1 MPVTDEDI
9 VRDLLHR
16 YTDHVQPPD
25 SVATSIATQVAA
37 RQQRLDRRRRVA
49 SLTAAGAAL
58 AAAAGVIAVVPGHAS
73 HAPGIARPATSMPIK
88 ITKQPPL
95 KLTAE
100 QRKLYKL
107 STVAAS
113 QPPGQGRY
121 AVMMTGGGNI
131 KDTSIIDS
139 RTGDMWSYQQGT
151 DGLPS
156 GKGFTKHYSPTAAQF
171 AAMPTGLTALRAALI
186 AQWNAQN
193 KPGPNPNQVPT
204 EPIPF
209 NDDDRL
215 FQQATFLLWN
225 PLVGPDLRSAL
236 YRVLATVPG
245 VTVNSSA
252 RDANGR
258 RAVKISRTD
267 TSGLPGGTSGPTAYA
282 TFKSDHITYATYE
295 NPTTGTLLET
305 AITYPP
311 GSGEVTPQDPNG
323 TSTFVDV
330 TVYLSI
336 TWASTVPS
344 NPYDG

>member
-16 YTDHVQPPD
+16 YTDHLQPP
-25 SVATSIATQVAA
+25 ASIATQVAA
-37 RQQRLDRRRRVA
+37 RQHRRDRHRRVA
-49 SLTAAGAAL
+49 SLTATGAAL
-58 AAAAGVIAVVPGHAS
+58 ATAAGVIAVVPGHAS
-73 HAPGIARPATSMPIK
+73 HTPGITRPATSMPIK

-121 AVMMTGGGNI
+121 VVMMTGGVDV

-151 DGLPS
+151 DGNPS
-156 GKGFTKHYSPTAAQF
+156 GGGAVTKNYSPTAAQF
-171 AAMPTGLTALRAALI
+171 AAMPTDPAALRTALI

-193 KPGPNPNQVPT
+193 KPGPNPRHLPT

-209 NDDDRL
+209 HDNDRV

-225 PLVGPDLRSAL
+225 PLVGPELRAAL
-236 YRVLATVPG
+236 YQVLATVPG

-252 RDANGR
+252 RDATGR

-267 TSGLPGGTSGPTAYA
+267 AGGLPGGTSGPKAYA
-282 TFKSDHITYATYE
+282 TFRSDHITYATYE
-295 NPTTGTLLET
+295 SPATGALLET

-311 GSGEVTPQDPNG
+311 GSGVVTEQDPTG

-336 TWASTVPS
+336 TRSSTIPA
-344 NPYDG
+344 NPYRG

>member
-1 MPVTDEDI
+1 MPATDEDI
-9 VRDLLHR
+9 VRDLLRRATAHL
-16 YTDHVQPPD
+16 QPPD
-25 SVATSIATQVAA
+25 SIATQVAA
-37 RQQRLDRRRRVA
+37 RQLRLHRRRVA
-49 SLTAAGAAL
+49 SLTATGAAL
-58 AAAAGVIAVVPGHAS
+58 ATAAGVIAVVPGHAS
-73 HAPGIARPATSMPIK
+73 RAPGIARPATSMPIK
-88 ITKQPPL
+88 TTKQPPL
-95 KLTAE
+95 TLTAD

-113 QPPGQGRY
+113 QPSGQDRY
-121 AVMMTGGGNI
+121 AVMMTGGVDV
-131 KDTSIIDS
+131 KDTSVIDS

-151 DGLPS
+151 DGSPS
-156 GKGFTKHYSPTAAQF
+156 GKGFTRNYSPTAAQF
-171 AAMPTGLTALRAALI
+171 AAMPTGLVALRAALI

-193 KPGPNPNQVPT
+193 KPGPNPGNVPT

-209 NDDDRL
+209 NDNDRL

-245 VTVNSSA
+245 VNVNSSA
-252 RDANGR
+252 RDATGR
-258 RAVKISRTD
+258 RAVEISRTD
-267 TSGLPGGTSGPTAYA
+267 TTGLPGGASGPTAYA

-295 NPTTGTLLET
+295 NPATGALLET

-311 GSGEVTPQDPNG
+311 GSDEVTPQDPNG

-336 TWASTVPS
+336 TWASTVPA
-344 NPYDG
+344 NPYGG

>member
-1 MPVTDEDI
+1 MPVIDEDI

-16 YTDHVQPPD
+16 YTDHLQPPE
-25 SVATSIATQVAA
+25 SIATQVAA
-37 RQQRLDRRRRVA
+37 RQLRLHRRRVA
-49 SLTAAGAAL
+49 SLTATGAAL
-58 AAAAGVIAVVPGHAS
+58 ATAAGVIAVVPGPAS
-73 HAPGIARPATSMPIK
+73 RAPGIARPATSTPSKTI
-88 ITKQPPL
+88 KQPAL
-95 KLTAE
+95 TLTAE
-100 QRKLYKL
+100 RRKLDKL
-107 STVAAS
+107 SSVAAS

-121 AVMMTGGGNI
+121 AVMMTGGGDV
-131 KDTSIIDS
+131 KDTSVIDS

-156 GKGFTKHYSPTAAQF
+156 GKGFTKNYSPTAAQL
-171 AAMPTGLTALRAALI
+171 AAMPTGLVALRAALI
-186 AQWNAQN
+186 ARWDEQN
-193 KPGPNPNQVPT
+193 KPGPNPNHDPAS
-204 EPIPF
+204 PIPF
-209 NDDDRL
+209 NDNDRV

-245 VTVNSSA
+245 VKVNSSA
-252 RDANGR
+252 RDATRR
-258 RAVKISRTD
+258 RAVEISRTD
-267 TSGLPGGTSGPTAYA
+267 TSGLPGGRSGPTAYA
-282 TFKSDHITYATYE
+282 TFRSDHITYATYE
-295 NPTTGTLLET
+295 NPATGALLET

-344 NPYDG
+344 NPYGG